1 MNLYHLV
8 HHKYPSSSVV
18 GALEQCIKMDLIPF
32 SKGAHIFS
40 LSHAHDMTYAE
51 YITFFLCEIAQD
63 KADK

>member
-32 SKGAHIFS
+32 SKGTHIFS
-40 LSHAHDMTYAE
+40 LSHAHDMT
-51 YITFFLCEIAQD
+51 C
-63 KADK
+63 